1 MERNSSSTA
10 LGTDGATRSK
20 AGPPRRCFLFLVFQ
34 SDRLHEASSRFSLTD
49 LDRIAIGR
57 GKSRSARAVDRSLR
71 IDVGDSWMSSS
82 HLRLSRVLGRWVV
95 EDDGSK
101 NGTFVNGAPVQRA
114 VLKDGDSIEA
124 GHTFFLYRHE
134 VPADAAEAKD
144 KSSADSPA
152 YGLTTLSPMLGGQ
165 FTALAQLARSEVSVL
180 IQGET
185 GTGKEVV
192 ARAVHSLSRR
202 SGPFVAI
209 NCGAIP
215 EALVESELF
224 GFKKGAFSGATQDRT
239 GLIRSAEGGTLFL
252 DEIGDLPLSSQAKFL
267 RVLQERQVTPVGSTR
282 PIDVDVRICA
292 ATHRSLD
299 RLLGRSFRED
309 LFARIG
315 GFTLDL
321 PALRERRED
330 FGLLLAS
337 LISRIAPGSLE
348 RVSLRRK
355 AARALFSYRW
365 PLNIRELEKCLE
377 TALVLARGEPIDL
390 AHLPKPLR
398 AARLRGG
405 GESPDPVAK
414 RETLLALLGEHRG
427 NLSAI
432 ARELGKDRVQ
442 IRRWLKH
449 HRLDPASFRKR

>member
-1 MERNSSSTA
+1 LTRA
-10 LGTDGATRSK
+10 LS
-20 AGPPRRCFLFLVFQ
+20 
-34 SDRLHEASSRFSLTD
+34 
-49 LDRIAIGR
+49 
-57 GKSRSARAVDRSLR
+57 
-71 IDVGDSWMSSS
+71 
-82 HLRLSRVLGRWVV
+82 RWVV

-101 NGTFVNGAPVQRA
+101 NGTFVNGAPVRRA
-114 VLKDGDSIEA
+114 VLKDGDAIEA
-124 GHTFFLYRHE
+124 GHTFFLYRHD
-134 VPADAAEAKD
+134 VPVDGADGKD
-144 KSSADSPA
+144 RSSADSEA
-152 YGLTTLSPMLGGQ
+152 LGLATLSPMLAGQ
-165 FTALAQLARSEVSVL
+165 FTALAQVARSEVSVL

-224 GFKKGAFSGATQDRT
+224 GFQKGAFSGATQDRT

-252 DEIGDLPLSSQAKFL
+252 DEIGDLPLTSQAKFL
-267 RVLQERQVTPVGSTR
+267 RVLQEKQVTPVGSTR
-282 PIDVDVRICA
+282 PIQVDVRICA
-292 ATHRSLD
+292 ATHRALD
-299 RLLGRSFRED
+299 RLLGQSFRED
-309 LFARIG
+309 LFARLG
-315 GFTLDL
+315 GLKLDL
-321 PALRERRED
+321 LPLRERRED
-330 FGLLLAS
+330 LGLLLAS

-348 RVSLRRK
+348 RVSLRRR

-390 AHLPKPLR
+390 THLPKPLR
-398 AARLRGG
+398 APSPRGRS
-405 GESPDPVAK
+405 ESPDPIAK